1 MRSIAYLLLPLVLLA
16 TGCAD
21 PNTRV
26 DETYESAINN
36 QFIPTNYRAAEALI
50 AQAQAQ
56 AQRSNI
62 ALVPDVP
69 LIAATVVDINVL
81 EKSSALG
88 RTISELISAR
98 FTQQGYKMVE
108 MKFRN
113 AVYIKRSQGELLLT
127 REIKDLAQSHNAQA
141 VLVGTYSVS
150 KDVVFVN
157 LKMIKPG
164 DNIVI
169 AAHDYTLPLNA
180 TVRELLAR

>member
-1 MRSIAYLLLPLVLLA
+1 MKSLACILVPLVFLA
-16 TGCAD
+16 AGCAD
-21 PNTRV
+21 PNTRN

-36 QFIPTNYRAAEALI
+36 QFIPTNYRAAEALFT
-50 AQAQAQ
+50 QAQK
-56 AQRSNI
+56 SNI
-62 ALVPDVP
+62 PLAPDVP
-69 LIAATVVDINVL
+69 LIVATVVDINVL

-157 LKMIKPG
+157 LKVIKPG
-164 DNIVI
+164 DSIVI
-169 AAHDYTLPLNA
+169 AAHDYTLPLNH